1 MNSLRARLTPRLSP
15 GRMAQCVARLLPF
28 PRLVSR
34 AALGRVVGAS
44 NVASRCMSIASGA
57 CYVPHPAKRKLLPTQ
72 KVFTAL
78 CMPGGVTFVCCGTVG
93 LWQRTRAAKTLAS
106 FPPTVPLSVRRECAW
121 GPPVRWAHAGCVAA
135 LADGVGGWA
144 SQGVDA
150 GVYSKTVWLGSL
162 VGTSRDIERDVAVLC
177 S

>member
-1 MNSLRARLTPRLSP
+1 
-15 GRMAQCVARLLPF
+15 MAQCVARLLPF

-121 GPPVRWAHAGCVAA
+121 GPPCGGLTRDVWQLLLMVSAAGLHKAWMRAFILKRCGLVRW
-135 LADGVGGWA
+135 LAPPATLNVTWLYSA
-144 SQGVDA
+144 VDA
-150 GVYSKTVWLGSL
+150 QP
-162 VGTSRDIERDVAVLC
+162 
-177 S
+177 

>member
-1 MNSLRARLTPRLSP
+1 MLRNRWF
-15 GRMAQCVARLLPF
+15 VAEDKGGEDAGFISANR
-28 PRLVSR
+28 ST
-34 AALGRVVGAS
+34 VGAS
-44 NVASRCMSIASGA
+44 RVRVGAS
-57 CYVPHPAKRKLLPTQ
+57 
-72 KVFTAL
+72 
-78 CMPGGVTFVCCGTVG
+78 
-93 LWQRTRAAKTLAS
+93 
-106 FPPTVPLSVRRECAW
+106 
-121 GPPVRWAHAGCVAA
+121 VRWAHAGCVAA